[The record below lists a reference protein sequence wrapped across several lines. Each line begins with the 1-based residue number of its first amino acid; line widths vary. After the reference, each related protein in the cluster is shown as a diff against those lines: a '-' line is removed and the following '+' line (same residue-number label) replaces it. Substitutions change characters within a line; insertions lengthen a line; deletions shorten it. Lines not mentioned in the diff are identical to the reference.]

1 MKKGYDLIRNEHGS
15 ALLWVLIFIP
25 VFTLLVMFASQ
36 VAVQDLNV
44 TGNDKCHRIA
54 FYNSDG
60 AAYGTAKLIS
70 LIGKSETREAVEAGD
85 DKDAPGIEYLN
96 TESDPAE
103 YFRHLLTSED
113 SEITDDGEV
122 KFIKADKEN
131 DIGLDSTVDLTKLG
145 PGGTP
150 AGGGAEFG
158 SGGEGIGAQMSVV
171 IFRLRSQ
178 GRAPCSNTTATVVG
192 DYWLITNKDG
202 RTKGI

>member
-1 MKKGYDLIRNEHGS
+1 MKRRCDLIQNEQGS
-15 ALLWVLIFIP
+15 ALLWVLIMIP
-25 VFTLLVMFASQ
+25 LFTLLVVFASKT
-36 VAVQDLNV
+36 AVQDLNV
-44 TGNDKCHRIA
+44 AGNDKFHRVA

-60 AAYGTAKLIS
+60 AVYGTAKLIS
-70 LIGKSETREAVEAGD
+70 LIGKSETREAVEAGEGE
-85 DKDAPGIEYLN
+85 DAPGIEYLN
-96 TESDPAE
+96 KEADPAE
-103 YFRHLLTSED
+103 YFRHLLTSEE
-113 SEITDDGEV
+113 SENTNEDV
-122 KFIKADKEN
+122 AFIKADVDN
-131 DIGLDSTVDLTKLG
+131 DIGLDSRVNLTKLG

-178 GRAPCSNTTATVVG
+178 GRSPGANSTSSVVG